1 MARPT
6 SGFTPSLKPE
16 DLPRDVLTS
25 LWKETAAAHDKLFQT
40 WRDAVSDRLGE
51 GVADRLARDAWP
63 DGSGKAMDEVFL
75 EDLRVVVEVVR
86 AMPQML
92 TVVEFNEALVPE
104 SLSRAGSDR
113 AAPRVEEL
121 DQSALAQLWNLA
133 ALAYMMV
140 TERWYA
146 AVKARYGDDTAQEF
160 EKEVWLDRGAAEYDL
175 KIGLRALDVT
185 GRDVEALLRGFQFA
199 PGEVG
204 ILNVEFELQG
214 PDHGILTHRTCP
226 ALNRFERKDPNRL
239 KHACEI
245 CIAGMPLSG
254 EVLSKDI
261 TCRPLKLPPRLHPGD
276 IACQWEYRI
285 ERSEDDA

>member
-1 MARPT
+1 MAH
-6 SGFTPSLKPE
+6 SGSRFNPSLRPE
-16 DLPRDVLTS
+16 DLPRDVLAS
-25 LWKETAAAHDKLFQT
+25 LWKRTAEAHDKLFQT
-40 WRDAVSDRLGE
+40 WRDAVSDRLGGGAAE
-51 GVADRLARDAWP
+51 RLARDAWP
-63 DGSGKAMDEVFL
+63 DRSAEAMDEVFL

-86 AMPQML
+86 AMPEML
-92 TVVEFNEALVPE
+92 TVVEFNQALVPE
-104 SLSRAGSDR
+104 SLSRAASDR
-113 AAPRVEEL
+113 AAPRLEEL

-146 AVKARYGDDTAQEF
+146 AVEARYGDATAQEL
-160 EKEVWLDRGAAEYDL
+160 EKEVWLDRGAAEHDL

-185 GRDVEALLRGFQFA
+185 GNDVEALLRGFQFA

-204 ILNVEFELQG
+204 ILKVEFELRG
-214 PDHGILTHRTCP
+214 PDHGVLTHRTCP
-226 ALNRFERKDPNRL
+226 ALDRFERKDPARL

-254 EVLSKDI
+254 EVLSNDI

-285 ERSEDDA
+285 ERGDDTA